1 MGLDNKKI
9 INVMLVDDSAVVRQ
23 TLTEVLNSDPEINV
37 VEACSDPFFA
47 AKKLRDF
54 CPDVIVLDVEMPRM
68 DGITFLKKIMSQ
80 NPLPVIICSTLV
92 GNGSETTLKALE
104 YGAIDIIEKPTVGTQ
119 KFLQEATVQLT
130 DAVKAAAKVNVKKLI
145 KGARVKDV
153 KKITPKLTA
162 DAVLSGVN
170 GKSMSKTTE
179 KIIVIGASTGGTE
192 AIRSVLEVMPQDAP
206 GIVVVQHMPQGFTA
220 SFAKR
225 LNELCKINVKEASN
239 GDSILRGHALIAP
252 GNFHTLVKRSG
263 ARYYV
268 EVRDGP
274 LVSRHR
280 PSVDVLFRATARYAG
295 KNAVAA
301 ILTGMGD
308 DGATGMKEMH
318 DAGAYTVAQ
327 DEKTCVVYGMPAV
340 AVKLGGVD
348 QVLPLN
354 KISDVL
360 IHCESNKMQ
369 AKVIVG

>member
-1 MGLDNKKI
+1 MGILEKKV

-23 TLTEVLNSDPEINV
+23 TLTQVLNSDPEINV
-37 VEACSDPFFA
+37 IEACPDPFFA
-47 AKKLRDF
+47 AKKLRTV
-54 CPDVIVLDVEMPRM
+54 CPDVMVLDVEMPRM

-92 GNGSETTLKALE
+92 GEGSETTVKALE
-104 YGAIDIIEKPTVGTQ
+104 YGAIDIIQKPTVGTK

-130 DAVKAAAKVNVKKLI
+130 DAIKAAARVNIKKLSI
-145 KGARVKDV
+145 RKQEV
-153 KKITPKLTA
+153 TQKLTA
-162 DAVLSGVN
+162 DAVLSATSGHA
-170 GKSMSKTTE
+170 MTRTTE

-192 AIRSVLEVMPQDAP
+192 AVRSVLEQMPQDSP

-220 SFAKR
+220 SFSKR
-225 LNELCKINVKEASN
+225 LNELCKINVKEAAD
-239 GDSILRGHALIAP
+239 GDSVLRGHALIAP
-252 GNFHTLVKRSG
+252 GNYHTLLKRSG

-268 EVRDGP
+268 EVREGP

-280 PSVDVLFRATARYAG
+280 PSVDVLFRSSARYAG

-318 DAGAYTVAQ
+318 DVGASTIAQ
-327 DEKTCVVYGMPAV
+327 DEETSVVYGMPAV

-348 QVLPLN
+348 LVLPLN
-354 KISDVL
+354 KIAQAL
-360 IHCESNKMQ
+360 IEDESFQLQNN
-369 AKVIVG
+369 AAAN